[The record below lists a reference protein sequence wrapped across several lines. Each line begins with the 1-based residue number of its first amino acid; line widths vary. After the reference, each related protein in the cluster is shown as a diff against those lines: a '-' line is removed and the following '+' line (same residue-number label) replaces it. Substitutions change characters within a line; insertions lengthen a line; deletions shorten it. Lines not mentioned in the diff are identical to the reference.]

1 MSRGDDGR
9 DLLRLLSRGA
19 SLEELSLAYGR
30 DAYPHLEQA
39 EIDAPLDALAEEVGP
54 RMRAQEDDRS
64 RAHALLDFLYDEQGF
79 GGDEGSYHDPRN
91 SYLHE
96 VLGRR
101 RGIPITLAVVLMAV
115 GRRAGFALEG
125 VGFPGHFLARL
136 GTSLIDPFEGVLL
149 DEASLARL
157 ATRTLGSA
165 TVRAEHLLAVDPR
178 TMLVRMLLNLK
189 HAYERRSDHARA
201 LVVADRLVDLT
212 SSIAFRRD
220 RGLHALALGARES
233 AVADLE
239 AYLAQIPNPPD
250 AAEVRGALVRAR
262 TASVSLS

>member
-1 MSRGDDGR
+1 M
-9 DLLRLLSRGA
+9 
-19 SLEELSLAYGR
+19 AYGR
-30 DAYPHLEQA
+30 DAYPNLEQA
-39 EIDAPLDALAEEVGP
+39 ELDGPLTAFADEVGP
-54 RMRAQEDDRS
+54 RMRAHQDDRG

-79 GGDEGSYHDPRN
+79 LGDEGSYHDPRN

-101 RGIPITLAVVLMAV
+101 RGIPITLAVVLMSV
-115 GRRAGFALEG
+115 GRRAGFLVEG

-136 GTSLIDPFEGVLL
+136 GTALIDPFEGVLL
-149 DEASLARL
+149 DEAGLARL
-157 ATRTLGSA
+157 AARTLGSGPIHPD
-165 TVRAEHLLAVDPR
+165 HLLAVDAR

-201 LVVADRLVDLT
+201 LVVTDRLVDLT
-212 SSIAFRRD
+212 TSIAFRRD

-239 AYLAQIPNPPD
+239 AYLAQVPSPPD
-250 AAEVRGALVRAR
+250 APEVRSALSRAR
-262 TASVSLS
+262 AVTVFLS